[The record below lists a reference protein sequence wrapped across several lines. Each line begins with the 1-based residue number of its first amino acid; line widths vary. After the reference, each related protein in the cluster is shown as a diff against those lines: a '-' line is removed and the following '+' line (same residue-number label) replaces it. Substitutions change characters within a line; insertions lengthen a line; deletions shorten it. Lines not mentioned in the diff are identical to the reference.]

1 MTVSE
6 LVAQSR
12 ELVPHRAVLDSAEHV
27 LVIARGKPFGR
38 EQAFHE
44 VLSVAIRNRIE
55 VLTLA
60 RALIDVSESRDYR
73 AIPTDAAHTVAVL
86 EWGEL
91 LEIPTEHHEKSRAE
105 SSEDVDE
112 SSEPDDPIEPEYL
125 VETDVGGRVVFVAL
139 AFTIGGIVG
148 FFAHDWALLLLIT
161 AVYLVWIAARLVA
174 KLVSVSRSAHWA
186 DASPI
191 RGADSTTRNA
201 ENSHHHAVAA

>member
-73 AIPTDAAHTVAVL
+73 AIPTDTAHTVAVL

-191 RGADSTTRNA
+191 RADSTTRNA

>member
-73 AIPTDAAHTVAVL
+73 TIPTDTAHTVAVL

-91 LEIPTEHHEKSRAE
+91 LEVPTEHHEKSKAE
-105 SSEDVDE
+105 SGGDIDE
-112 SSEPDDPIEPEYL
+112 SSEPDDPVEPEYL

-139 AFTIGGIVG
+139 AFTVGGIVG

-191 RGADSTTRNA
+191 RGTDSTIRKA
-201 ENSHHHAVAA
+201 ESPHHHAVAA

>member
-6 LVAQSR
+6 LVTQSR

-73 AIPTDAAHTVAVL
+73 AIPTDTAHTVAVL

-105 SSEDVDE
+105 SAGDADE
-112 SSEPDDPIEPEYL
+112 TNDFDDPVEPEYL

-161 AVYLVWIAARLVA
+161 AVYLVWIAARMVA

-186 DASPI
+186 DAEPI
-191 RGADSTTRNA
+191 RGTDSTTHNA
-201 ENSHHHAVAA
+201 ERSHHHAVAA

>member
-6 LVAQSR
+6 LVTQSR

-73 AIPTDAAHTVAVL
+73 AIPTDTAHTVAVL

-105 SSEDVDE
+105 SAGDADE
-112 SSEPDDPIEPEYL
+112 TNDFDDPIEPEYL
-125 VETDVGGRVVFVAL
+125 VETDVGRRVVFVAL

-161 AVYLVWIAARLVA
+161 AVYLVWIAARLVT

-186 DASPI
+186 DAEPI
-191 RGADSTTRNA
+191 RGTDSTTHNA
-201 ENSHHHAVAA
+201 ERSHHHAVAA

>member
-73 AIPTDAAHTVAVL
+73 AIPTDTAHTVAVL

-91 LEIPTEHHEKSRAE
+91 LEIPTEHHEKSRPSHPRTSMNRVNPTIRSNPSIWSRPTWADG
-105 SSEDVDE
+105 SS
-112 SSEPDDPIEPEYL
+112 SSPS
-125 VETDVGGRVVFVAL
+125 R
-139 AFTIGGIVG
+139 
-148 FFAHDWALLLLIT
+148 
-161 AVYLVWIAARLVA
+161 
-174 KLVSVSRSAHWA
+174 SRSA
-186 DASPI
+186 
-191 RGADSTTRNA
+191 G
-201 ENSHHHAVAA
+201 

>member
-73 AIPTDAAHTVAVL
+73 AIPTDTAHTVAVL

-148 FFAHDWALLLLIT
+148 FFAH
-161 AVYLVWIAARLVA
+161 RLGT
-174 KLVSVSRSAHWA
+174 SASDHRRVPRV
-186 DASPI
+186 D
-191 RGADSTTRNA
+191 RGTVGRETRQCFP
-201 ENSHHHAVAA
+201 

>member
-73 AIPTDAAHTVAVL
+73 TIPTDTAHTVAVL

-91 LEIPTEHHEKSRAE
+91 LEIPTEHHEKSKAE
-105 SSEDVDE
+105 SAGDIDE

-125 VETDVGGRVVFVAL
+125 VETDMGGRVVFVAL
-139 AFTIGGIVG
+139 AFTVGGIVG

-191 RGADSTTRNA
+191 RSTEATTHNA
-201 ENSHHHAVAA
+201 ENPHRHAVAA

>member
-73 AIPTDAAHTVAVL
+73 TIPTDTAHTAAVL

-105 SSEDVDE
+105 SAGDADE
-112 SSEPDDPIEPEYL
+112 SNDFDDPIEPEYL

-191 RGADSTTRNA
+191 RGTESPTRNA
-201 ENSHHHAVAA
+201 ENPHRHAVAA

>member
-73 AIPTDAAHTVAVL
+73 TIPTDTAHTVAVL

-91 LEIPTEHHEKSRAE
+91 LEIPTEHHEKSKAE
-105 SSEDVDE
+105 SGGDIDE
-112 SSEPDDPIEPEYL
+112 SSEPDDPVEPEYL

-139 AFTIGGIVG
+139 AFTVGGIVG

-174 KLVSVSRSAHWA
+174 KLVSVSRSANWA

-191 RGADSTTRNA
+191 RGTEATTRNA
-201 ENSHHHAVAA
+201 ENPHRHAVAA

>member
-6 LVAQSR
+6 LVTQSR

-73 AIPTDAAHTVAVL
+73 AIPTDTAHTVAVL

-105 SSEDVDE
+105 SAGDADE
-112 SSEPDDPIEPEYL
+112 SNDFDDPIEPEYL
-125 VETDVGGRVVFVAL
+125 VETDVGGRVVF
-139 AFTIGGIVG
+139 
-148 FFAHDWALLLLIT
+148 
-161 AVYLVWIAARLVA
+161 ARLVA

-186 DASPI
+186 DAEPI
-191 RGADSTTRNA
+191 RGTDSTTHNA
-201 ENSHHHAVAA
+201 ERSHHHAVAA

>member
-73 AIPTDAAHTVAVL
+73 AIPTDTAHTVAVL
-86 EWGEL
+86 EWGRATRDPHRTPREVQ
-91 LEIPTEHHEKSRAE
+91 AE

>member
-73 AIPTDAAHTVAVL
+73 AIPTVAVL

-105 SSEDVDE
+105 SAGDVDE
-112 SSEPDDPIEPEYL
+112 SSEPDDPVEPEYL

-186 DASPI
+186 DAEPI
-191 RGADSTTRNA
+191 RGTASTTHSA
-201 ENSHHHAVAA
+201 ERSHHHAVAA